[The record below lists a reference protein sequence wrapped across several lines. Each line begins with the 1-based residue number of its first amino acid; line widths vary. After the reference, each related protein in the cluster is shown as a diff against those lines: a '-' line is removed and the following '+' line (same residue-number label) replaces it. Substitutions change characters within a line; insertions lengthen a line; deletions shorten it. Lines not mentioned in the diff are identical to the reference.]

1 MFQRVNCDRP
11 LRYLCVE
18 IAGHPLPFI
27 LRSNGTIETAQC
39 KGNLLGVFQDIEL
52 SDHIAELEPGDALVM
67 YTDGV
72 TEEHAGNRVFGEDR
86 LAALLASL
94 AGQDADTIAGSVEQA
109 VLDFGE
115 PEPRDDM
122 AVLVLRLR
130 PGVAS
135 AAEAV

>member
-1 MFQRVNCDRP
+1 MFQ
-11 LRYLCVE
+11 E
-18 IAGHPLPFI
+18 I
-27 LRSNGTIETAQC
+27 E
-39 KGNLLGVFQDIEL
+39 V
-52 SDHIAELEPGDALVM
+52 SDHIAELAPGDALVM

-86 LAALLASL
+86 LATLLASL

>member
-1 MFQRVNCDRP
+1 MRTVR
-11 LRYLCVE
+11 LVGE
-18 IAGHPLPFI
+18 A
-27 LRSNGTIETAQC
+27 
-39 KGNLLGVFQDIEL
+39 
-52 SDHIAELEPGDALVM
+52 SDHPRP
-67 YTDGV
+67 DGI
-72 TEEHAGNRVFGEDR
+72 TLPEKDWPI
-86 LAALLASL
+86 LLASL